1 MSFPLNFLLWV
12 IYRFSGTPPSPCL
25 SALSL
30 YRLNPSSLQPPVEED
45 AKPADSPWSVCSGCL
60 ACGNCTVLLHYVIV
74 PKRFKQTSQRVVQT
88 HCNTLCMNGHRH
100 SAHTQTHTNSDV
112 FHTFLPYMHGGQTPN
127 SCMPCHS
134 TAVGLLMFVSVTRA
148 QGKPTPHPQESQ
160 HCSTERVHRTIRADH
175 SDNLEAQQSKLIHR

>member
-1 MSFPLNFLLWV
+1 M
-12 IYRFSGTPPSPCL
+12 IYHFSGTPPSPCL

-30 YRLNPSSLQPPVEED
+30 YPLNPSSLKPPVEED
-45 AKPADSPWSVCSGCL
+45 AKPADSPQSVCSGCL

-88 HCNTLCMNGHRH
+88 HCGARMNGRRR
-100 SAHTQTHTNSDV
+100 SAHTQTQTYTHSDV
-112 FHTFLPYMHGGQTPN
+112 FLTFPPYMHGGQTLN
-127 SCMPCHS
+127 SCVPCHS

-175 SDNLEAQQSKLIHR
+175 SDNLEAQQSKLIHG